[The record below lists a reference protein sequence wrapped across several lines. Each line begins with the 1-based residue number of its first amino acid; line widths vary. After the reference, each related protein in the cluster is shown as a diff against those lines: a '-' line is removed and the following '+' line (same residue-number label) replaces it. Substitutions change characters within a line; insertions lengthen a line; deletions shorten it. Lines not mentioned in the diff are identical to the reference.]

1 MIVAYNDIKIYKH
14 HHKRNVSLS
23 NIRHRYICGDRMRIG
38 GWQEL
43 GDGGNGQKLV
53 HGFKVLLWGVRN
65 VLELNVL
72 NATELFAFK

>member
-1 MIVAYNDIKIYKH
+1 
-14 HHKRNVSLS
+14 
-23 NIRHRYICGDRMRIG
+23 MRIG

-65 VLELNVL
+65 VLELDVL